1 MSKVNVLL
9 NPQICYN
16 CHVTYKLSCVLSD
29 LMHFLHNGMAE
40 ICTLLNALNSVDI
53 LEVQLQ
59 FVALYCHSKIFMAIL
74 PSFLARM

>member
-29 LMHFLHNGMAE
+29 LHNGMAE

-53 LEVQLQ
+53 WKVQLQ
-59 FVALYCHSKIFMAIL
+59 FIALYCHSKIQWFFQV
-74 PSFLARM
+74 S